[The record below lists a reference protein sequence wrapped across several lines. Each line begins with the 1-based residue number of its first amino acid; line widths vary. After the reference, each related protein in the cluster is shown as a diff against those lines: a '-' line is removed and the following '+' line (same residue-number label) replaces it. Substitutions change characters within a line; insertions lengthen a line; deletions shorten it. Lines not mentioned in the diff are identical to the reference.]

1 MSILTLL
8 AFLFFLHILQT
19 CIQEQQGNN
28 PQNPQII
35 LMQSKLK
42 RNPDVRDNSDGGL
55 TKFSEVEE
63 NDAGTI
69 IKGKPVHHAITF

>member
-19 CIQEQQGNN
+19 CIQDQQGNN

-42 RNPDVRDNSDGGL
+42 KNPDVRDNSDGSL
-55 TKFSEVEE
+55 TKLSGLDE
-63 NDAGTI
+63 NDDITSN
-69 IKGKPVHHAITF
+69 GKPVSHAITF